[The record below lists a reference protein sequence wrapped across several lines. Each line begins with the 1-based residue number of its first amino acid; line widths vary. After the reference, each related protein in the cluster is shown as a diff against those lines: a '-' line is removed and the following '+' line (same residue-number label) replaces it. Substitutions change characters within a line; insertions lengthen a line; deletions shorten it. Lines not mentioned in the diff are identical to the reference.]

1 MADAPRQE
9 PAADPRAALLLEQA
23 TRIAVLETVPAD
35 LRGWA
40 DGREGCRVKEQR

>member
-9 PAADPRAALLLEQA
+9 PAADPRDALLREQA
-23 TRIAVLETVPAD
+23 TRIAVLETVLTD

-40 DGREGCRVKEQR
+40 DGGEGCGVPEQR